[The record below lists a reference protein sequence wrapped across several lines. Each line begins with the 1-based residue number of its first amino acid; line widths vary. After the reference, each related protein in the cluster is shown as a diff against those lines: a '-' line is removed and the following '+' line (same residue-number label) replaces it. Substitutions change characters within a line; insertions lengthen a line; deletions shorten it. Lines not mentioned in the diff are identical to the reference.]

1 MFLCQTVSNGAIYGI
16 GVRKSFPSKGFM
28 LNFAVDANIIN
39 KKVIRTNYNHFVCLC
54 FGIVVHI
61 LLFGRWT

>member
-16 GVRKSFPSKGFM
+16 CVRKSFPSKGFM

-39 KKVIRTNYNHFVCLC
+39 K
-54 FGIVVHI
+54 
-61 LLFGRWT
+61 